1 MTVIGKFVFLAL
13 FSYFAVEVVM
23 SFMKLWDQK
32 IGTAV
37 HGKRYL
43 EHSIMT
49 R

>member
-1 MTVIGKFVFLAL
+1 MKVVGKLVFLAL

-32 IGTAV
+32 VGTAV

-43 EHSIMT
+43 EHYIMT